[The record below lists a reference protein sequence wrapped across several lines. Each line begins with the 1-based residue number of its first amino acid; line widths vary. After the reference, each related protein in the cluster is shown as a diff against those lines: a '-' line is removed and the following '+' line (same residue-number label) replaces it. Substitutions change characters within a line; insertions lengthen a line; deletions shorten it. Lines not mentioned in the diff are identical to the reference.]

1 MLRSRRALIVA
12 SLMAAVLILGTGPA
26 SASAAAS
33 PAYPPVLGA
42 FSPNGVV
49 PGHWHLVRRVGL
61 LYLNSGLMAGCQS
74 AGASWQRQDGTQV
87 RLIWA
92 VCDVQEINLLSATYA
107 ATRIRIPA
115 SWRSMSTLG
124 PNVDLVRADASG
136 PVWRFWLQGD
146 LSMALV
152 SICPHQA
159 AGPCAGLTAPAARYL
174 AARLPGQPIVTKV
187 TSIVPPTSGLLGAFV
202 LLLLV
207 FVGGDRMRKRAK
219 LEKFHMVPD
228 SQKLHSVDQAA
239 EKLRKVSRRRWWG
252 KLFVIAGVVLLTA
265 GLGGIVRRVPA
276 QAVGYVVVGLLL
288 GAVGVAMLR
297 RYHHPMLAR
306 EHYHPREKVPESDH
320 ADRRPPVIR
329 GLLWVIRWLLSAG
342 FMLFLGL
349 LSLLVPLVVL
359 AGWVLAGLSSAEE
372 DLSSILAALVL
383 VAVMAG
389 YFIDRA
395 AQRLRARHLQAAMRR
410 NPDYMLY
417 LRNFG
422 DDAQKI
428 LTSRFNRRGVW
439 QRSTGW
445 LNPIGNARFEEV
457 LTRALAHSGPVV
469 AVARSGKM
477 RPLFSAI
484 APTLGAAKTTLPDG
498 KWEAW
503 VTEKAKKAHAVV
515 VSATPA
521 QISREGR
528 GEGFDKE
535 LRMLAERAEHGHII
549 LVFGTGKKEVLHRR
563 FGAFMDAVRS
573 YPLFSDLA
581 SGWIS
586 DGALVLV
593 HVPADGWGTWVGW
606 GAERRTAW
614 TYTAAIDAA
623 MAYAQ
628 IAWARPPTELI
639 PPPPK
644 EPPAGQVRT
653 HGRLASPE
661 LAGPR
666 LAGIPLTET
675 VASAL
680 HAADAKA
687 RRRGRLVDTKALLV
701 ALMDADPAGEW
712 GRIWLHSRSREAIE
726 QAGYQDPQERACQRD
741 NVALTGGCDRAF
753 QRAWQL
759 SQDYRETPL
768 QLGFLV
774 LGLIDDESNAASRAL
789 NIDDQD
795 QQAHMAE
802 LVQQDLIGTS
812 LTGLRL
818 GSSRLNRQPD
828 RHQGRRGNPRLI

>member
-1 MLRSRRALIVA
+1 LVVV
-12 SLMAAVLILGTGPA
+12 SLMAAALILGTGSA
-26 SASAAAS
+26 SASVAAG
-33 PAYPPVLGA
+33 PAYPAVLGA
-42 FSPNGVV
+42 FNPNGVV
-49 PGHWHLVRRVGL
+49 PGHWHLVRKVGL
-61 LYLNSGLMAGCQS
+61 LYLNSGLMAGCLS

-92 VCDVQEINLLSATYA
+92 VCDAQEINLLSATYA
-107 ATRIRIPA
+107 AARIRIPA

-124 PNVDLVRADASG
+124 PNVDLVRAGAGG
-136 PVWRFWLQGD
+136 PVWRFWLQGN

-174 AARLPGQPIVTKV
+174 AARLPGQPIVTNV
-187 TSIVPPTSGLLGAFV
+187 TSIVPPTSGLLGAFT

-207 FVGGDRMRKRAK
+207 FVGGDRMRKRAN
-219 LEKFHMVPD
+219 LEKFHMVPG
-228 SQKLHSVDQAA
+228 SQKLRSVDQAA
-239 EKLRKVSRRRWWG
+239 DELRKVSRRRWWG
-252 KLFVIAGVVLLTA
+252 KLFVIAGVVLLAA

-276 QAVGYVVVGLLL
+276 QAGSSVVIGLLL

-306 EHYHPREKVPESDH
+306 EHYHRRTKVSETDH
-320 ADRRPPVIR
+320 ARRRRSVIR
-329 GLLWVIRWLLSAG
+329 GLLSVIRWLLSAG
-342 FMLFLGL
+342 LMLFLGL
-349 LSLLVPLVVL
+349 LSLLIPVVVL
-359 AGWVLAGLSSAEE
+359 AGWVLAGLSSAEQ
-372 DLSSILAALVL
+372 DLSSILVVVVI

-410 NPDYMLY
+410 DPDHCMLY

-503 VTEKAKKAHAVV
+503 VTEQAIKAHAVV

-521 QISREGR
+521 QITREKGR
-528 GEGFDKE
+528 GKGFDTE

-549 LVFGTGKKEVLHRR
+549 LVFGTGKREMLHRR

-623 MAYAQ
+623 MAYAER
-628 IAWARPPTELI
+628 AWARPPAELI
-639 PPPPK
+639 PPPP
-644 EPPAGQVRT
+644 EQPSNGQVQT
-653 HGRLASPE
+653 HRRLASRE
-661 LAGPR
+661 LAGPQ
-666 LAGIPLTET
+666 LAGMPLTET

-680 HAADAKA
+680 HAADAEA
-687 RRRGRLVDTKALLV
+687 RRRGGPVDTKTLLV
-701 ALMDADPAGEW
+701 ALMDADQAGEW
-712 GRIWLHSRSREAIE
+712 DRIWLDSRSREAIE
-726 QAGYQDPQERACQRD
+726 QAGYQDRQEPACQRD
-741 NVALTGGCDRAF
+741 NVALTGACDRAF
-753 QRAWQL
+753 QRAWQF

-774 LGLIDDESNAASRAL
+774 LGLIDDKSNAASRAL
-789 NIDDQD
+789 NINDQD

-802 LVQQDLIGTS
+802 LVRQDLIGTS
-812 LTGLRL
+812 LPDLRF
-818 GSSRLNRQPD
+818 GSPRPNRQPG
-828 RHQGRRGNPRLI
+828 RHRAHLGNHRLV

>member
-1 MLRSRRALIVA
+1 LIVS
-12 SLMAAVLILGTGPA
+12 SLMAATLILGTGSAP
-26 SASAAAS
+26 ASAAAS

-42 FSPNGVV
+42 FSPNGVL
-49 PGHWHLVRRVGL
+49 PGHWHLVRRAGL

-74 AGASWQRQDGTQV
+74 AGASWQRQDGTEV

-92 VCDVQEINLLSATYA
+92 ACDAQEINLLSATYA

-115 SWRSMSTLG
+115 SRRSMSALG
-124 PNVDLVRADASG
+124 PNVDLVQADASG

-159 AGPCAGLTAPAARYL
+159 AASCASLTAPAARYL

-187 TSIVPPTSGLLGAFV
+187 TSVVPPTSGLLGAFV

-207 FVGGDRMRKRAK
+207 FVGGGRLRKRTN
-219 LEKFHMVPD
+219 LEKFHMVPG
-228 SQKLHSVDQAA
+228 SLHSVDHAA
-239 EKLRKVSRRRWWG
+239 EELRKVSRRRWWG
-252 KLFVIAGVVLLTA
+252 KLFIIAGVVPVAA
-265 GLGGIVRRVPA
+265 GLDGIIRRVPA
-276 QAVGYVVVGLLL
+276 QAVGYVVIGLLL

-306 EHYHPREKVPESDH
+306 EHYHPRQTVPESDH
-320 ADRRPPVIR
+320 THRRPPVSR
-329 GLLWVIRWLLSAG
+329 GLLSVSRGLLSAG

-349 LSLLVPLVVL
+349 LSLLIPLVVL
-359 AGWVLAGLSSAEE
+359 AGWVLAGLSSAEQ
-372 DLSSILAALVL
+372 DLSSILAGLVI

-410 NPDYMLY
+410 DPDHYMLY

-469 AVARSGKM
+469 AVAPSGKM

-484 APTLGAAKTTLPDG
+484 APTLGAAKTTLPGD
-498 KWEAW
+498 KWEDW
-503 VTEKAKKAHAVV
+503 VTKKAENAHAVV

-521 QISREGR
+521 QISRAEGR
-528 GEGFDKE
+528 GRGFDKE
-535 LRMLAERAEHGHII
+535 LRMLAERAVHGHII
-549 LVFGTGKKEVLHRR
+549 LVFGTGKSQVLHRR
-563 FGAFMDAVRS
+563 FGAFMAAVRS
-573 YPLFSDLA
+573 YPLFNDLA

-623 MAYAQ
+623 MAYAEK
-628 IAWARPPTELI
+628 AWARPPAELI
-639 PPPPK
+639 PPPPE
-644 EPPAGQVRT
+644 EPPADQVQT

-661 LAGPR
+661 
-666 LAGIPLTET
+666 
-675 VASAL
+675 VASL
-680 HAADAKA
+680 
-687 RRRGRLVDTKALLV
+687 
-701 ALMDADPAGEW
+701 P
-712 GRIWLHSRSREAIE
+712 
-726 QAGYQDPQERACQRD
+726 
-741 NVALTGGCDRAF
+741 
-753 QRAWQL
+753 
-759 SQDYRETPL
+759 
-768 QLGFLV
+768 
-774 LGLIDDESNAASRAL
+774 
-789 NIDDQD
+789 
-795 QQAHMAE
+795 
-802 LVQQDLIGTS
+802 
-812 LTGLRL
+812 
-818 GSSRLNRQPD
+818 
-828 RHQGRRGNPRLI
+828 

>member
-1 MLRSRRALIVA
+1 MAVA
-12 SLMAAVLILGTGPA
+12 LILGTGSA

-49 PGHWHLVRRVGL
+49 PGHWHLVRRAGL
-61 LYLNSGLMAGCQS
+61 LYLNSGLLAGCQS

-92 VCDVQEINLLSATYA
+92 VCDAQEINLLSATYA
-107 ATRIRIPA
+107 ATRMRIPA
-115 SWRSMSTLG
+115 SWRSLSTLG

-187 TSIVPPTSGLLGAFV
+187 TSVVPPTSGLLGAFA

-207 FVGGDRMRKRAK
+207 FVGGDRMSKRAK
-219 LEKFHMVPD
+219 LEKFDMVPG

-252 KLFVIAGVVLLTA
+252 KLFVIAGVVLLAA
-265 GLGGIVRRVPA
+265 GLGGIVRRFQT
-276 QAVGYVVVGLLL
+276 QAAGDVVIGLLL
-288 GAVGVAMLR
+288 GAVGLALLS
-297 RYHHPMLAR
+297 RYRHPMLER
-306 EHYHPREKVPESDH
+306 YHPREKVRESDH
-320 ADRRPPVIR
+320 THRRPSVMDRLLLVIR
-329 GLLWVIRWLLSAG
+329 GLLSVIRGLLSAG
-342 FMLFLGL
+342 FTLFLGL
-349 LSLLVPLVVL
+349 LSLLIPLVVL
-359 AGWVLAGLSSAEE
+359 AGWVLAGLSSAEQ
-372 DLSSILAALVL
+372 DLSSILAFLII

-410 NPDYMLY
+410 DPAHCMLY

-439 QRSTGW
+439 QRSTGQ

-469 AVARSGKM
+469 AVARRGGM

-484 APTLGAAKTTLPDG
+484 APTLGAAKTTLPDD

-503 VTEKAKKAHAVV
+503 VKKQAIKAHAVV
-515 VSATPA
+515 VSATPEH
-521 QISREGR
+521 ISWKKGER
-528 GEGFDKE
+528 GEGFGTE
-535 LRMLAERAEHGHII
+535 LRMLAEHAEHGHII

-563 FGAFMDAVRS
+563 FGAFIDAVGS
-573 YPLFSDLA
+573 YPLFSNLA

-614 TYTAAIDAA
+614 TYTAAIAEA
-623 MAYAQ
+623 MTYAEK
-628 IAWARPPTELI
+628 AWARPPAKLI
-639 PPPPK
+639 PPPKDPS
-644 EPPAGQVRT
+644 AGQART

-661 LAGPR
+661 LAGPQ
-666 LAGIPLTET
+666 LAGMPLTET

-680 HAADAKA
+680 HAADAEA
-687 RRRGRLVDTKALLV
+687 RRRGRPVDTKTLLV
-701 ALMDADPAGEW
+701 ALMKTDSAGEW
-712 GRIWLHSRSREAIE
+712 DRIWLYSRGQEAIE
-726 QAGYQDPQERACQRD
+726 QAGYQDPREPPCQRD
-741 NVALTGGCDRAF
+741 NMALTGACDRAF

-774 LGLIDDESNAASRAL
+774 LGLIDDTSNAASRAL

-802 LVQQDLIGTS
+802 LVQQGLIGTS
-812 LTGLRL
+812 LPSLRL
-818 GSSRLNRQPD
+818 GSSCLNRRPG
-828 RHQGRRGNPRLI
+828 RHQAHRGNPRLI

>member
-1 MLRSRRALIVA
+1 MRGILRSRGALIIV
-12 SLMAAVLILGTGPA
+12 SFMVAAVILGAGSA
-26 SASAAAS
+26 SASAVAG

-92 VCDVQEINLLSATYA
+92 VCDAQEINLLSATYA
-107 ATRIRIPA
+107 GTRTRIPA
-115 SWRSMSTLG
+115 SWRKMSTLG
-124 PNVDLVRADASG
+124 PDVDLVQADATG

-159 AGPCAGLTAPAARYL
+159 AGPCAGLTAPAAQYL

-187 TSIVPPTSGLLGAFV
+187 TSIVPPASGLLGAFV

-207 FVGGDRMRKRAK
+207 FVGGDRMKRRAS
-219 LEKFHMVPD
+219 LERFEMVPG
-228 SQKLHSVDQAA
+228 SQKLRSVDQAA
-239 EKLRKVSRRRWWG
+239 QELRKVSRRRWWG
-252 KLFVIAGVVLLTA
+252 KLFIIAGVVLLAA

-276 QAVGYVVVGLLL
+276 QAVGDVVIGLLL
-288 GAVGVAMLR
+288 GAVGVTVLR
-297 RYHHPMLAR
+297 RYHHWMLAR
-306 EHYHPREKVPESDH
+306 EHYPPRAKVRESHH
-320 ADRRPPVIR
+320 AGKRPWVIRVLLPVIR
-329 GLLWVIRWLLSAG
+329 GLLSAG
-342 FMLFLGL
+342 LMLLLGL

-359 AGWVLAGLSSAEE
+359 AGWILAGLSSAEQ
-372 DLSSILAALVL
+372 DLSSILGALVI

-395 AQRLRARHLQAAMRR
+395 AQRLRARHLHAAMLRD
-410 NPDYMLY
+410 PDHRMLY

-445 LNPIGNARFEEV
+445 LNPIGTARFEEV
-457 LTRALAHSGPVV
+457 LARALAHRGPVV
-469 AVARSGKM
+469 AVARGGKM

-484 APTLGAAKTTLPDG
+484 APTLGTAKTTLPDS
-498 KWEAW
+498 KWKDW
-503 VTEKAKKAHAVV
+503 VTDQAINAHAVV

-521 QISREGR
+521 QISRKGP
-528 GEGFDKE
+528 GEGFDTE
-535 LRMLAERAEHGHII
+535 LRMLAERAEHGRII
-549 LVFGTGKKEVLHRR
+549 LVFGTGTREVLHRR
-563 FGAFMDAVRS
+563 FGDFMDAVRC

-581 SGWIS
+581 SGWIT

-593 HVPADGWGTWVGW
+593 HVPAAGWGTWIGW

-623 MAYAQ
+623 MAYAEE
-628 IAWARPPTELI
+628 AWARPPAKLI
-639 PPPPK
+639 PPPPE
-644 EPPAGQVRT
+644 EPPAGQLV
-653 HGRLASPE
+653 GPQ
-661 LAGPR
+661 LAGM
-666 LAGIPLTET
+666 PLTET

-680 HAADAKA
+680 HAADAEA
-687 RRRGRLVDTKALLV
+687 RRRGRPVDTKTLLV
-701 ALMDADPAGEW
+701 ALMNAGPAGEW
-712 GRIWLHSRSREAIE
+712 GRICLDSRGQEAIE
-726 QAGYQDPQERACQRD
+726 QAGYQDPPEPHCQRD
-741 NVALTGGCDRAF
+741 NVILTGACDRAF

-759 SQDYRETPL
+759 SQHYRQTPL

-774 LGLIDDESNAASRAL
+774 LGLIDDKPNAASHAL
-789 NIDDQD
+789 NIDGQD

-802 LVQQDLIGTS
+802 LVQQDLIGAS
-812 LTGLRL
+812 LPGLRL
-818 GSSRLNRQPD
+818 GSARLNRQPG
-828 RHQGRRGNPRLI
+828 RHQAHQGNPRLI